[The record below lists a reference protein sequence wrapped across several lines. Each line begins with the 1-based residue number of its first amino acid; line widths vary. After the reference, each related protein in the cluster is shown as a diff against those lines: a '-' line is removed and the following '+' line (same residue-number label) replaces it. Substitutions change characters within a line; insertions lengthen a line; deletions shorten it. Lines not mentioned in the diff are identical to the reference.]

1 MAILFLFGAFL
12 AVREAW
18 VANEQRALADKQTT
32 AANEQRAIAEE
43 QKAGAIQDETA
54 ALTAL
59 SNASRS
65 ASPALATKLALAAWP
80 RNTADHRP
88 KLGVTLEALSAA
100 VRELR
105 ERKVLRG
112 HEAGIASAAFS
123 PDGTR
128 VVTAS
133 QDKTA
138 RIWDAATGKAIIVL
152 RDHEGA
158 VNSGAF
164 SPDGTR
170 VVTASE
176 DRTAR
181 IWDAATGEAIAVLRI
196 QNDPGYFHA
205 VLIAAFSPDGARIV
219 TGSADFTA
227 RLWDVATGL
236 EIAVLRRDS
245 MVTSATFSPDGARVL
260 TADGTARIWD
270 VGSIPKGN
278 LFRIGCVWL
287 PDHDLTDVAREYG
300 LTNLAPICEGD
311 PPLPSRPPN
320 QL

>member
-181 IWDAATGEAIAVLRI
+181 IWDVATGNEIITLRGHE
-196 QNDPGYFHA
+196 DE
-205 VLIAAFSPDGARIV
+205 VMSAAFSPDGTRVV
-219 TGSADFTA
+219 TASYDKTA
-227 RLWDVATGL
+227 RLWDAATGK
-236 EIAVLRRDS
+236 ETFVLRGHEDLFE
-245 MVTSATFSPDGARVL
+245 VLFSRRTVPELPRLRGMTRQGF
-260 TADGTARIWD
+260 GT
-270 VGSIPKGN
+270 
-278 LFRIGCVWL
+278 
-287 PDHDLTDVAREYG
+287 
-300 LTNLAPICEGD
+300 
-311 PPLPSRPPN
+311 
-320 QL
+320 